1 MPERDDDRVAAIV
14 DEQLRYLRGEG
25 PQPDLSGLTDDEQAE
40 VLELIEVVDALAD
53 SLPTSPPIAEDPAA
67 IQLGLVH
74 RRGDPP
80 PVSSSDP
87 VVVSVEELAFRYGG
101 AVEVET
107 IPASTSGSDRWRS
120 PLLCRSLAET
130 VLVVVY
136 EAEVPAATDARVLFN
151 DNPHVSA
158 VAFTTPDASAAAVVV
173 PGDSVD
179 RLVPMEGWRTPAKL
193 TLEPLALALGRHFD
207 RSIPRWDE
215 VTSLPPAD
223 VLEDLAGEAV
233 GIVSEKLADVA
244 AARPQLP
251 HKRHARSFVAGL
263 DPGIF
268 RAWVDAVRAREAS
281 GEQLVSEVTELCRS
295 ETQ

>member
-1 MPERDDDRVAAIV
+1 MTERDDDRVAAVV

-25 PQPDLSGLTDDEQAE
+25 PEPDLSGLTDDERAE

-53 SLPTSPPIAEDPAA
+53 SLPASPPIAEDPAA
-67 IQLGLVH
+67 IQLGLVD
-74 RRGDPP
+74 RRGDPAP
-80 PVSSSDP
+80 MSSSDP
-87 VVVSVEELAFRYGG
+87 VVVSVEELAYRYGG

-107 IPASTSGSDRWRS
+107 TPASTGGSDTWRS
-120 PLLCRSLAET
+120 PLVCRSLAET

-136 EAEVPAATDARVLFN
+136 EAGVPAAADACALFH
-151 DNPHVSA
+151 DNPHLSA
-158 VAFTTPDASAAAVVV
+158 VAFTTPDATAAAVVV

-179 RLVPMEGWRTPAKL
+179 RLIPMEGWRTPAEL
-193 TLEPLALALGRHFD
+193 TLEPLALALGRYFD

-233 GIVSEKLADVA
+233 RIVSEKLEDVA

-263 DPGIF
+263 EPGVF
-268 RAWVDAVRAREAS
+268 LAWVDAVRAREAS
-281 GEQLVSEVTELCRS
+281 GEQLVSEVAELCRS
-295 ETQ
+295 EIQ